1 MISKNFGWRLSL
13 PILVFGTLILII
25 GALAAVYVQR
35 EYQRRSEYVARQF
48 AGLSALQ
55 NLFVAERDVRYY
67 LREFLL
73 RGDAAQIEAARDL
86 RKASEQFT
94 DDAES
99 LVITDSGKE
108 LLQKIREG
116 ERLVQ
121 KGFEELNEGT
131 LPAKRQRVIELLDVL
146 ETRLISPTRE
156 YFNLKQQYMEEGLLR
171 TEQFAQLLVLTMT
184 FLGLCGATS
193 GVLYGVAVTRG
204 IGRSLVQLS
213 VPIRNAAGQLS
224 EAVGP
229 LTIQT
234 HWRFEE
240 LPEVVG
246 QMAEQIGDV
255 IEQMRASQRRA
266 ERSEQL
272 AAAGQL
278 AAGMAHELRNPL
290 TSMKLLVQTS
300 QQHADAGGQM
310 KPRDLEILAEEIER
324 LERVVTT
331 ILEYARPPQ
340 AKFSETDLTEVVAKC
355 VELMSDRYR
364 RRGVHLNFDPTGAPH
379 VVQGDRSQLRQVVL
393 NVLLNAL
400 DASTAGQEVV
410 VRFSDSADHG
420 ARSTAERFEV
430 IEVLDH
436 GPGLPTNPEIDI
448 FEPFVSTKK
457 ETGLGLGLSISR
469 QIAEAH
475 GGSLVAANRPEG
487 GAVFRLRLPVE
498 GAVAPDEPASSLQEQ
513 A

>member
-1 MISKNFGWRLSL
+1 MIIKNFGWRLSL
-13 PILVFGTLILII
+13 PILVFGTLILIV

-35 EYQRRSEYVARQF
+35 EYQRRSDYVTRQF

-73 RGDAAQIEAARDL
+73 RGDATQIEAAREL
-86 RKASEQFT
+86 RNASEQFT

-99 LVITDSGKE
+99 LVVTDTGKE
-108 LLQKIREG
+108 LIRRIREG
-116 ERLVQ
+116 EALVQ

-131 LPAKRQRVIELLDVL
+131 LPAKRQKVIELLDIL
-146 ETRLISPTRE
+146 ENRLIAPTRQ
-156 YFNLKQQYMEEGLLR
+156 YFDLKQQYMEEGLVR

-193 GVLYGVAVTRG
+193 GALYGLAVTRG
-204 IGRSLVQLS
+204 VGRSLVQLS
-213 VPIRNAAGQLS
+213 VPIRDAAGQLS

-234 HWRFEE
+234 HWQFEE

-300 QQHADAGGQM
+300 QQQADAGGQM

-340 AKFSETDLTEVVAKC
+340 AKFAETDLAEVVGKC
-355 VELMSDRYR
+355 FELMSDRYR
-364 RRGVHLNFDPTGAPH
+364 RRGVHLKYEPPAGPH
-379 VVQGDRSQLRQVVL
+379 IVQGDRSQLRQVVL

-410 VRFSDSADHG
+410 IRFSDAEGQG
-420 ARSTAERFEV
+420 ARSPAERCEV
-430 IEVLDH
+430 IEVLDD
-436 GPGLPTNPEIDI
+436 GPGLPTDPEIDI

-457 ETGLGLGLSISR
+457 DTGLGLGLSISR

-475 GGSLVAANRPEG
+475 GGVLVAGNRPEG
-487 GAVFRLRLPVE
+487 GAVFRLRLPVA
-498 GAVAPDEPASSLQEQ
+498 GAGSPSEPTSALQEQ

>member
-1 MISKNFGWRLSL
+1 MIIKNFGWRLSL
-13 PILVFGTLILII
+13 PILIFGTLVLIL
-25 GALAAVYVQR
+25 GALAAVYVHR
-35 EYQRRSEYVARQF
+35 EYQRRSDYVARQF

-73 RGDAAQIEAARDL
+73 RGDAAQIEAAREL

-99 LVITDSGKE
+99 LAVTDTGKE
-108 LLQKIREG
+108 LLRRIREG
-116 ERLVQ
+116 EKLVQ
-121 KGFEELNEGT
+121 RGFEDLNEGT
-131 LPAKRQRVIELLDVL
+131 LPAKRQKVIELLDVL
-146 ETRLISPTRE
+146 ETRLISPTRQ
-156 YFNLKQQYMEEGLLR
+156 YFDLKQQYMEEGLVR

-193 GVLYGVAVTRG
+193 GVLYGLAVARG

-234 HWRFEE
+234 HWRFDE
-240 LPEVVG
+240 LPNVVG

-300 QQHADAGGQM
+300 QQAETGGQM

-340 AKFSETDLTEVVAKC
+340 AKFSETDLAEVVGKC

-364 RRGVHLNFDPTGAPH
+364 RRGVQLKLEPAGGSHI
-379 VVQGDRSQLRQVVL
+379 VQGDRSQLRQVVL

-410 VRFSDSADHG
+410 VRFSNPAGQG
-420 ARSTAERFEV
+420 ARPVADRCEV
-430 IEVLDH
+430 IEVLDK
-436 GPGLPTNPEIDI
+436 GPGLPANPEIDI
-448 FEPFVSTKK
+448 FEPFVSTKD
-457 ETGLGLGLSISR
+457 TGLGLGLSISR

-475 GGSLVAANRPEG
+475 GGVLVASNRPEG

-498 GAVAPDEPASSLQEQ
+498 GASTPSEPATALQEQ